1 MLHSI
6 HKYVLCITTAIIEE
20 GVMNL
25 KEIGGKGRVGVRRG
39 A

>member
-25 KEIGGKGRVGVRRG
+25 KEIEGKEKLE
-39 A
+39 